1 MEKRVVAG
9 AAEAAVVR
17 RSLMFAMGRADAT
30 VHVENDHLR
39 RVPVM
44 NTVDP
49 RPVHVGQD
57 FNVRIGRQKLRLE
70 AAHLAG
76 GRSLSFDGLAAN
88 NPTHGGITSK
98 ALSVV
103 HVFITAGT
111 SKQRLAGPRCGHG
124 SGPLGD
130 SVARARFGLL
140 ITVP

>member
-70 AAHLAG
+70 AAQAT
-76 GRSLSFDGLAAN
+76 SF
-88 NPTHGGITSK
+88 
-98 ALSVV
+98 
-103 HVFITAGT
+103 
-111 SKQRLAGPRCGHG
+111 RPRASSG
-124 SGPLGD
+124 S
-130 SVARARFGLL
+130 R
-140 ITVP
+140 